1 MILRMMT
8 AVMAGLGLASSAVA
22 APDAG
27 AGHFDHY
34 DAFHSAYVAAR
45 NIAVWTP
52 EGYDPK
58 GAPLPV
64 LYMQDGQALF
74 DPQGSLSGASWQV
87 GTTLSQLIRDKK
99 VPAVI
104 VVAIDN
110 TSLRGRE
117 YLPQK
122 VFDRLPKATQA
133 QIAKNWQG
141 APLSDSYLKF
151 VVSELKPFID
161 SHYHTQ
167 TDAAHTSIAG
177 SSMGGLIALYAQTE
191 YPKVFGAS
199 ASLSMHW
206 PLDNPWVNNPDDAQ
220 QAPPVLK
227 AFAAY
232 LKTSKIS
239 PQGNHIYIDQGS
251 ETLDGHYRPYNLGFE
266 KLMADKGWPEGEAFS
281 SEIFPGE
288 AHGEG
293 AWAKRLEVPLEFL
306 LAHHV
311 VRSGTLIHYPQVA
324 SAYVRPRDVVVW
336 LPDGYDPKGGPYPVV
351 YMMDGQNLFEASP
364 YSGADWGVAETLP
377 RLILDHKV
385 RPAIVI
391 GVYSTPDR
399 NPEYMPQKVYDLLP
413 ADYQAKVRNFEDGKA
428 PISDA
433 YLKFL
438 VTELKPTIDRTY
450 RTVSGPEGTSIMGSS
465 MGADI
470 ALYAQGQYPQVFG
483 ASASV
488 SMPWVMGDL
497 SKDPVV
503 AAADARVIAQAWK
516 TWLEQSGMKPG
527 PNRVYTDQGTVE
539 LDGLFTPYEQA
550 AVPMFAG
557 WGRAFADP
565 VYPGAKHSE
574 TDWRKRLD
582 VPMTFVLS
590 H

>member
-1 MILRMMT
+1 MILRIVT
-8 AVMAGLGLASSAVA
+8 AVIAGVGFASSAIA
-22 APDAG
+22 AADAG
-27 AGHFDHY
+27 SGHFDHY
-34 DAFHSAYVAAR
+34 AAFHSAYVSAR
-45 NIAVWTP
+45 DVTVWTP

-87 GTTLSQLIRDKK
+87 GTTLSRLIHDKK
-99 VPAVI
+99 VPPVI

-110 TSLRGRE
+110 TPLRGRE

-122 VFDRLPKATQA
+122 VFDRLPKATQTE
-133 QIAKNWQG
+133 IAKNWQG
-141 APLSDSYLKF
+141 APLSDLYLKF
-151 VVSELKPFID
+151 VVTELKPFVD
-161 SHYHTQ
+161 GHYHTQ

-191 YPKVFGAS
+191 YPQVFGAS

-206 PLDNPWVNNPDDAQ
+206 PLDNPWVHNPDDAQ

-239 PQGNHIYIDQGS
+239 PQTNHVYIDQGS

-266 KLMADKGWPEGEAFS
+266 KLMADKGWREDAAFS

-288 AHGEG
+288 AHSEG

-311 VRSGTLIHYPQVA
+311 VKSGTLIRYPQVT

-351 YMMDGQNLFEASP
+351 YMMDGQNLFEPSP

-377 RLILDHKV
+377 RLIRDHKV
-385 RPAIVI
+385 RPAIVV
-391 GVYSTPDR
+391 GVYSTEDR

-413 ADYQAKVRNFEDGKA
+413 ADYQAKVRAFEDGKP

-438 VTELKPTIDRTY
+438 VTELKPMIDKTY
-450 RTVSGPEGTSIMGSS
+450 RTVSDPKGTSIMGSS

-470 ALYAQGQYPQVFG
+470 ALYAQGQYPHVFG

-488 SMPWVMGDL
+488 SMPWVLGDL
-497 SKDPVV
+497 SKDPAV
-503 AAADARVIAQAWK
+503 AATDAKVIAQAWK
-516 TWLEQSGMKPG
+516 TWLDQSGMKPG

-557 WGRAFADP
+557 WGKAFADP